1 MLGGLRSQARVRDE
15 GQDLTGPAAIRAW
28 IDDTTRKY
36 RPSVTPLDIEQV
48 DGRSV
53 VKVRVSGTFPGQSDR
68 ARAIDSRLEG
78 RLIAALEI
86 G

>member
-1 MLGGLRSQARVRDE
+1 
-15 GQDLTGPAAIRAW
+15 
-28 IDDTTRKY
+28 
-36 RPSVTPLDIEQV
+36 V

-53 VKVRVSGTFPGQSDR
+53 VKVRVSGTFPSSPIELSYR
-68 ARAIDSRLEG
+68 FKVEG